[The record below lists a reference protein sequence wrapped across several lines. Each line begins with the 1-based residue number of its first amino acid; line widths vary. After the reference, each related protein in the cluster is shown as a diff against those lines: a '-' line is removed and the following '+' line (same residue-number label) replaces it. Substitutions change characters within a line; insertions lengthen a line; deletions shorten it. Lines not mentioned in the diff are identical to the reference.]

1 MIAVML
7 VPMFDDKGAWALA
20 NIPHTFFGG
29 HWDCGWPI
37 GAKKILVANF
47 FTDGPHN
54 AHADR
59 FDQESDLGHLY
70 SVMNYI

>member
-1 MIAVML
+1 MIVVML

-47 FTDGPHN
+47 LTDG
-54 AHADR
+54 R
-59 FDQESDLGHLY
+59 S
-70 SVMNYI
+70 